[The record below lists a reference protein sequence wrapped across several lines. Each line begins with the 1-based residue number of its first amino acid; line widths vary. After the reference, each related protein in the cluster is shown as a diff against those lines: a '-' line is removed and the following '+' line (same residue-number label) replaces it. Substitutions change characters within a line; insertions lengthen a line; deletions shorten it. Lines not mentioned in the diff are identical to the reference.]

1 MICLKGNKVNIDR
14 EYLMRVKKIDT
25 FQTREELYLIYLLA
39 NQRSVL
45 EFPFE
50 ALYLTNSEDPS
61 IIPQFKN
68 KHIIYGINDLAV
80 LQVGDVVLVNTQG
93 EITISYQRISNDNVL
108 FVTQECNCDCIMCP
122 QPPDKETKDYM
133 KLNFEIIKLMDK
145 KTKYLALTGGEPTLN
160 KNNLIK
166 IIKECKKY
174 LPSTSLILLTNGIN
188 FEDFD
193 FTKELILISHP
204 DLTIAI
210 SLQSDID
217 EINDMMMG
225 KAVFYKILKG
235 LYNLAR
241 FQQKIEIR
249 TVVTKLN
256 FQRLPNFAEFVSYNF
271 PFVYHVAIMGL
282 EPVGNALKNINKLWV
297 DPYIYQDIL
306 RKTVQI
312 FHRREMNVSIYNHQ
326 LCVLHDS
333 LWRFSKNSISKWKN
347 IYLDVCERCDYKNNC
362 GGLFTSS
369 NDIHSYF
376 LHPLI
381 REKSHSEF
389 YYKMH

>member
-1 MICLKGNKVNIDR
+1 MICLKGNKINIDR

-25 FQTREELYLIYLLA
+25 FQIREESYLIYFLT

-80 LQVGDVVLVNTQG
+80 IQVGDVVLVNTQG

-108 FVTQECNCDCIMCP
+108 FVTQKCNCDCIMCP
-122 QPPDKETKDYM
+122 QPPDKEIKDYM
-133 KLNFEIIKLMDK
+133 KLNFELIRLMDK

-193 FTKELILISHP
+193 FIKELILISHP

-217 EINDMMMG
+217 EINNMMMG
-225 KAVFYKILKG
+225 KEVFYKILKG

-326 LCVLHDS
+326 LCILYKS
-333 LWRFSKNSISKWKN
+333 LLRFSKNSISKWKN

-376 LHPLI
+376 IHPLI
-381 REKSHSEF
+381 KEKSHSEF

>member
-14 EYLMRVKKIDT
+14 EYLIRVKKIDT
-25 FQTREELYLIYLLA
+25 FKIREELYLIYLLI
-39 NQRSVL
+39 NQGSVL
-45 EFPFE
+45 EFPSE
-50 ALYLTNSEDPS
+50 VLYLTNSKDPS

-80 LQVGDVVLVNTQG
+80 LQVGDVVLVNAQG
-93 EITISYQRISNDNVL
+93 EIIISYQRISNDNVL
-108 FVTQECNCDCIMCP
+108 FVTQDCNCDCIMCP

-133 KLNFEIIKLMDK
+133 KLHFEIIRLMDK

-193 FTKELILISHP
+193 FTKELIFISHP

-217 EINDMMMG
+217 EINNMMMG

-235 LYNLAR
+235 IYNLAR
-241 FQQKIEIR
+241 FRQKIEIR
-249 TVVTKLN
+249 IVVTKLN

-282 EPVGNALKNINKLWV
+282 EPVGNALKNIDKLWV
-297 DPYIYQDIL
+297 DPYTYQDVL

-312 FHRREMNVSIYNHQ
+312 FHRRDMNVSIYNHQ
-326 LCVLHDS
+326 LCILHNS

-347 IYLDVCERCDYKNNC
+347 VYLDTCERCDYKNNC
-362 GGLFTSS
+362 GGLFASS
-369 NDIHSYF
+369 YDIHSNF
-376 LHPLI
+376 IHPLTK
-381 REKSHSEF
+381 EKSHSEF

>member
-1 MICLKGNKVNIDR
+1 MICLKGNKINIDR

-25 FQTREELYLIYLLA
+25 FQIREESYLIYFLT
-39 NQRSVL
+39 NQISIL
-45 EFPFE
+45 EFSFE

-61 IIPQFKN
+61 IVPQFKN
-68 KHIIYGINDLAV
+68 KHIIYGVNDLAV
-80 LQVGDVVLVNTQG
+80 LQAGDVVLINTQG
-93 EITISYQRISNDNVL
+93 EIIIYYQRVSNDNVL
-108 FVTQECNCDCIMCP
+108 FVTQKCNCDCIMCP
-122 QPPDKETKDYM
+122 QPPDKEIKDYM
-133 KLNFEIIKLMDK
+133 ELNFELIRLMDK

-160 KNNLIK
+160 KNNLLK

-217 EINDMMMG
+217 EINNMMMG

-256 FQRLPNFAEFVSYNF
+256 FQRLSNFAEFVSYNF
-271 PFVYHVAIMGL
+271 PFVYHIAIMGL
-282 EPVGNALKNINKLWV
+282 EPVGIALKNINKLWV
-297 DPYIYQDIL
+297 DPYTYQDIL

-312 FHRREMNVSIYNHQ
+312 FHRRDMNVSIYNHQ
-326 LCVLHDS
+326 LCILHNS

-347 IYLDVCERCDYKNNC
+347 IYLDICERCDYKNNC
-362 GGLFTSS
+362 GGFFASS
-369 NDIHSYF
+369 NDIHSNF
-376 LHPLI
+376 IHPLAK
-381 REKSHSEF
+381 EKSHSEF